1 VELGEIESALIA
13 LGAARQAVVVL
24 RRGERGDDRLV
35 AYVVPD
41 GAAWSPDQVRTRL
54 ATRLPPYMI
63 PHHVVEVSA
72 FPTTPNGKV
81 DRAAL
86 ARRPVAPRAAGSGE
100 RGPRTP
106 SEQAV
111 ARTFADV
118 LGVAHVGA
126 EADFFDLGG
135 HSVLA
140 MRVVARLRDGPAPGL
155 GLRDLFEAPT
165 VAALAARMDQLGGSG
180 SGSERDATGTD
191 REEVVL

>member
-1 VELGEIESALIA
+1 
-13 LGAARQAVVVL
+13 
-24 RRGERGDDRLV
+24 
-35 AYVVPD
+35 
-41 GAAWSPDQVRTRL
+41 
-54 ATRLPPYMI
+54 
-63 PHHVVEVSA
+63 
-72 FPTTPNGKV
+72 
-81 DRAAL
+81 
-86 ARRPVAPRAAGSGE
+86 
-100 RGPRTP
+100 
-106 SEQAV
+106 V